1 MSEQNWTFGRLG
13 ALAIVIGFWSSTVM
27 AEPIPEEV
35 LGAEKDECQLDCE
48 ESNNTEL
55 CQALCSCAMKRI
67 DKCAKRN
74 IVHRNNASRKKSSL
88 AKRVALIGA

>member
-1 MSEQNWTFGRLG
+1 MAQSKQAKKRVRQNAVQRLRNRG
-13 ALAIVIGFWSSTVM
+13 MKSSMKTAIRRV
-27 AEPIPEEV
+27 EE
-35 LGAEKDECQLDCE
+35 ACD
-48 ESNNTEL
+48 ESNKEAAAERL
-55 CQALCSCAMKRI
+55 AFAMKRI